1 MNCLE
6 NKWCWFVDGDEH
18 FKVCESESEA
28 HGEAKSHIDD
38 NYEKGDSVTY
48 TVGQACH
55 PLDAILSESQLLWTG
70 ERVFE
75 QVDEWCGEETGAE
88 DFTMDITKE
97 DKEALGKLVFDFLRK
112 HAKVQ
117 WYGLAKG
124 HREFEYKSGSED

>member
-1 MNCLE
+1 MNCLI

-38 NYEKGDSVTY
+38 NYENGLSVTY
-48 TVGQACH
+48 TIGKACH
-55 PLDAILSESQLLWTG
+55 PLDAINSDNILFSIG
-70 ERVFE
+70 DRVFE
-75 QVDEWCGEETGAE
+75 QVDEWCIEETGA
-88 DFTMDITKE
+88 DDRTMDITKE
-97 DKEALGKLVFDFLRK
+97 DKEELGKLVFGFLRK

-124 HREFEYKSGSED
+124 SREFEYKSGSED